1 MGCGVGRGGPEGGG
15 RGGEV
20 GVASVARSETS
31 HRVVKCGRRIG
42 RDGAETS
49 LLLQREV
56 KCVSDMARWF
66 RCAEIGEVRTD

>member
-1 MGCGVGRGGPEGGG
+1 MVLAAAWA
-15 RGGEV
+15 
-20 GVASVARSETS
+20 VASAGGVRKAAAGVTS